1 MNLPNGHLAALA
13 FALIT
18 SYSFAQKDVTKND
31 TLTTQILPELTLVGR
46 GSKSDIHQ
54 LPQIVGTSIY
64 AGKKS
69 SLVVMDNVQGNIVS
83 NTMRQVLGKVPG
95 IFVWES

>member
-64 AGKKS
+64 AGKKKFAGGDGR
-69 SLVVMDNVQGNIVS
+69 VIIRQGVKAGDE
-83 NTMRQVLGKVPG
+83 LPDLFGG
-95 IFVWES
+95 IWQFG